1 MWLPTGEVLHGDDR
15 LEDAAAALARP
26 GMRRARDAYR
36 VRAPPRQPARP
47 PPLAPDRVD
56 QVEVVSVD
64 EGEVVLFWDL
74 TGAHARRVL
83 RLLRE
88 DLVALDAEEFWAR
101 WAAFEGEDDLGR

>member
-1 MWLPTGEVLHGDDR
+1 
-15 LEDAAAALARP
+15 
-26 GMRRARDAYR
+26 MRRARDAYR
-36 VRAPPRQPARP
+36 VVHRRGSRAPAA
-47 PPLAPDRVD
+47 LAPDRVD

-88 DLVALDAEEFWAR
+88 DLVGLDAEEFWGR
-101 WAAFEGEDDLGR
+101 WAAFEGEDDLDR